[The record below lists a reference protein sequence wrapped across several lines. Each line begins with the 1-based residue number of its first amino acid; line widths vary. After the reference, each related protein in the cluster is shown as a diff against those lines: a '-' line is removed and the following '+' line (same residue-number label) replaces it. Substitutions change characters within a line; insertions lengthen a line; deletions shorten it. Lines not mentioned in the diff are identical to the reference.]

1 MLSAPFHGISRWPCL
16 LGRNSWWTQVPL
28 PGPRGWPVWLKA
40 SPSLSFAFPEQHQPH
55 PYDSFCFPPTTKPLR
70 LSSLPPAKNVLLLLS
85 RGLVPPPVARRG
97 PSSKHSKGEG
107 FGRER
112 WQNWFLPW
120 QKSGARSSFLFLSLR
135 TRPCRRF
142 KAAMRPAQPLL
153 DASPSLLFCLSH
165 VCRNPKGLHAR
176 CGRGCIA
183 VMTYWI

>member
-1 MLSAPFHGISRWPCL
+1 M
-16 LGRNSWWTQVPL
+16 
-28 PGPRGWPVWLKA
+28 A
-40 SPSLSFAFPEQHQPH
+40 SPVGRACWAEILGGHKYRYLASLAPGLARVAQSVAIPVVCVSGAAPAS
-55 PYDSFCFPPTTKPLR
+55 PLYDSFCFPPTTKPLR
-70 LSSLPPAKNVLLLLS
+70 LSSSPPAKNVLLLLS

-97 PSSKHSKGEG
+97 PSSKHSKGRG

-165 VCRNPKGLHAR
+165 VRRNPKGLHAR

-183 VMTYWI
+183 VITHWI